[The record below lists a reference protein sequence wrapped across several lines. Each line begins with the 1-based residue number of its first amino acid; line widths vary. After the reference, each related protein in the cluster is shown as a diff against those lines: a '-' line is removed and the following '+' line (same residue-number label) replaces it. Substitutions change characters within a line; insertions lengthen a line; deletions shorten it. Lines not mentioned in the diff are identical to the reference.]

1 MDSLFA
7 AAPLHPPSREDLP
20 ENNFSLLLDAIS
32 EKSYPLIYARL
43 RRYDYTFS
51 PEAAFRLLDKA
62 LESGLSLKAFQAIL
76 ERCPPMPEVLSTGP
90 VPDMISGSCSLTD
103 KAAYLDRADV
113 LALLL
118 ERGAGPNRQ
127 PDCGFSPLEAAL
139 DGLCLECV
147 KLLVEQPELD
157 TAWTPRLLCEWAKA
171 DHGRPLLDFC
181 LQTMAPR
188 FTGWE
193 ALSFQP
199 LPIPEPMTAWMF
211 AMAGNW
217 PLLERFCRERG
228 TIPPD
233 DGRQALNAIRPLEV
247 QERDHQ
253 ACAAA
258 LDALLKRCPGL
269 LRGQTACRTLLRCFL
284 RFGGEARE
292 LLRPWTESLRRR
304 RISMEREDW
313 IDLEYDGFLNRWLSL
328 LPQGPVLVIDRWSN
342 ALEDPLSYDETG
354 GEAVL
359 LRSEALRRI
368 LSLCPVRGKG
378 RAGRVSPVAQAVL
391 RYGAPELLAEL
402 FRPGGLLA
410 EEDPG
415 ALLEYARDGECPRMN
430 RAAVL
435 AYVRKE
441 ENYEL

>member
-1 MDSLFA
+1 MDSLFS
-7 AAPLHPPSREDLP
+7 APLYPPSRDDLP

-32 EKSYPLIYARL
+32 ERSYPLIYARL

-51 PEAAFRLLDKA
+51 PEAAFQLLDKA
-62 LESGLSLKAFQAIL
+62 LESRLTLKAFQAIL
-76 ERCPPMPEVLSTGP
+76 ERCPPAPEVLSSGP
-90 VPDMISGSCSLTD
+90 APDMILRSCSLTD

-113 LALLL
+113 LELLL
-118 ERGAGPNRQ
+118 EWGAGPNQQ
-127 PDCGFSPLEAAL
+127 PDCDYSPLEAAL
-139 DGLCLECV
+139 AGQSLECV
-147 KLLVEQPELD
+147 KLLVERPELD
-157 TAWTPRLLCEWAKA
+157 TAWTPQLLCEWAHA
-171 DHGRPLLDFC
+171 DHGLTLLDFC

-193 ALSFQP
+193 AASLQP
-199 LPIPEPMTAWMF
+199 LPIPEPMTARLIVE
-211 AMAGNW
+211 AGNW

-233 DGRQALNAIRPLEV
+233 DGRQALNAIQPLEV
-247 QERDHQ
+247 QEWNEQ

-258 LDALLKRCPGL
+258 LNALLERCPGL
-269 LRGQTACRTLLRCFL
+269 LRGQMACRTLLRCFL
-284 RFGGEARE
+284 RFDGEARE
-292 LLRPWTESLRRR
+292 LLRPWAESLRRR

-328 LPQGPVLVIDRWSN
+328 LPRGPVLVIDRWSD
-342 ALEDPLSYDETG
+342 ALEDPLAYDGMG

-359 LRSEALRRI
+359 LRSEAIRRI

-378 RAGRVSPVAQAVL
+378 RTGKVSPVAQAAL
-391 RYGAPELLAEL
+391 RYGTPELLAEQ

-410 EEDPG
+410 EEDPD
-415 ALLEYARDGECPRMN
+415 ALLNYAQDSECPRMN
-430 RAAVL
+430 RNAVL